1 MAAPGGDA
9 SDGRR
14 WRRRKT
20 LGTVHRKILRATRV
34 LTYIYLVAGV
44 SSLMS
49 LIGILL
55 YLFVSPSKV
64 VLVEA
69 FVWLVEAI
77 SFAGLAVAF
86 KIAASRTMYY
96 RARFEILRMEALA
109 SFHLALI
116 GLAITLFIAYK
127 AVTGGKGEPTPVLLS
142 LYPLGSAVMSYL
154 LSRMLHEKL
163 HKLELQIVSIRVV
176 EEKLK
181 FDVLLEAAGG
191 FAIILSNMVHQPLIE
206 TGIVVLVALY
216 VVYGLGS
223 LALHNLMYLVGP
235 GPRSERERVSRQ
247 IRIVLERENYRAK
260 RIRVESYGT
269 FSEAEVWLEYPSDV
283 DLGTAY
289 AEGSR
294 IARLLVR
301 SVPELLRALVILV
314 PVKSRVVT
322 RYRRTGQAAA
332 RRGPEGEGSRTPG
345 ASEGSLGESS
355 GAGGGRGGE
364 REG

>member
-1 MAAPGGDA
+1 MTELRG
-9 SDGRR
+9 DGRDDRR
-14 WRRRKT
+14 WKRRKPV
-20 LGTVHRKILRATRV
+20 GIIHRKILKATKV

-49 LIGILL
+49 IIGILL
-55 YLFVSPSKV
+55 YLFVSPSNV

-69 FVWLVEAI
+69 FVWFVEAI

-96 RARFEILRMEALA
+96 KARFEILRMEALA
-109 SFHLALI
+109 SFHLALL

-127 AVTGGKGEPTPVLLS
+127 AVSGGKGEPTPILLS
-142 LYPLGSAVMSYL
+142 LYPLGSAAMSFM
-154 LSRMLHEKL
+154 LSKMLHEKL

-181 FDVLLEAAGG
+181 FDVALEAAGG
-191 FAIILSNMVHQPLIE
+191 LAIIASNLIKQPLIE
-206 TGIVVLVALY
+206 TGIVILVALY

-235 GPRSERERVSRQ
+235 GPKSERERVSRQ
-247 IRIVLERENYRAK
+247 IRIVLERENYKAK
-260 RIRVESYGT
+260 KIRVESYGT
-269 FSEAEVWLEYPSDV
+269 FSEAEVWLEYPSHV

-289 AEGSR
+289 TESSR
-294 IARLLVR
+294 IARLLVKR
-301 SVPELLRALVILV
+301 VPELLRALVILV

-322 RYRRTGQAAA
+322 RYKRI
-332 RRGPEGEGSRTPG
+332 EK
-345 ASEGSLGESS
+345 ASI
-355 GAGGGRGGE
+355 
-364 REG
+364 REGKTENSRGEASRVEEAKGGSSSS